1 MSSAAPL
8 TPALPAELNQ
18 LAGMP
23 VLRLMQLI
31 EAHKAQLGPAQTQAL
46 YEDWLRTADPR
57 EAYVGHY
64 NLGALCQTSGQ
75 PREAVAHYRR
85 ALLQRELPE
94 ARYNLGLA
102 LEQQGRLH
110 EAMAEWRRI
119 DIEGAPLR
127 LMALTSLIRVA
138 RRCGQEGTMQ
148 RYMTKSL
155 SLNADQSQL
164 TQELQQIKA
173 GQAAN
178 EQDRPR
184 TGGGGVD
191 PVIHVVAVCF
201 NEAAILPFFLD
212 HYIHFVGARKI
223 VLHDG
228 GSSDGTAEI
237 AARYPQVELVVKKSD
252 KLDDRELMAIRNE
265 EWKKHREGC
274 DWMVVC
280 DVDEFLYHP
289 RLREK
294 LAEFKREGVTLPMVE
309 GFEMLSKRQPVQRP
323 GRYLWEEVQTGFPVP
338 RYYNKNLI
346 FDPAIEINYLLGCHS
361 CDPTGPVKRTDT
373 LVFKN
378 LHYRMLSHQHIVEK
392 SRRAAARLSDWNKQ
406 TNAGFHYRHHAEMS
420 SADYNK
426 QFLPAYNVVDP
437 RPRPVLQREAFEALQ
452 QLMLMREDY
461 LRIVELGTAR
471 GFGSGADSGSTEFFA
486 WYVHSFGGWLDSVDA
501 EPRAARH
508 ARRELAA
515 RSLLSERA
523 QFASE
528 LPAGAPIDL
537 LFIGAAD
544 HLGDEEDLFQNARR
558 ALSDF
563 TALEPQL
570 AAGALVV
577 LDGVLDEADFG
588 GKHSL
593 LAPYLVGRGYL
604 IQQKGYTLV
613 FAKQQ
618 GATTHE

>member
-1 MSSAAPL
+1 MSSPATPL
-8 TPALPAELNQ
+8 PALPTELAQ
-18 LAGMP
+18 PGGLP

-31 EAHKAQLGPAQTQAL
+31 EAHKDQLQPAQILAL
-46 YEDWLRTADPR
+46 YHDWLRSADPR

-64 NLGALCQTSGQ
+64 NLGALYQGAGR
-75 PREAVAHYRR
+75 PREAAAQYRR

-110 EAMAEWRRI
+110 EAMAEWRRL
-119 DIEGAPLR
+119 DVDGAPLR
-127 LMALTSLIRVA
+127 PMALSSLIRAA
-138 RRCGQEGTMQ
+138 RRCGLETRMQ
-148 RYMTKSL
+148 RHMKDSL
-155 SLNADQSQL
+155 SLNADQPQL
-164 TQELQQIKA
+164 AQELQQLEERRRAAQAPRPAAA
-173 GQAAN
+173 GGA
-178 EQDRPR
+178 D
-184 TGGGGVD
+184 D

-201 NEAAILPFFLD
+201 NEAVILPFFLD
-212 HYIHFVGARKI
+212 HYIHFVGASRI
-223 VLHDG
+223 WLHDG
-228 GSSDGTAEI
+228 GSTDGTAEI
-237 AARYPQVELVVKKSD
+237 AARYPQVELVVKKSE

-274 DWMVVC
+274 DWMIVC

-294 LAEFKREGVTLPMVE
+294 LAEFKREGITLPMVE

-323 GRYLWEEVQTGFPVP
+323 GHFLWEDVQTGFPVP

-361 CDPTGPVKRTDT
+361 CDPKGPVKRTET
-373 LVFKN
+373 FVFKN

-426 QFLPAYNVVDP
+426 QFLPAYNVVEP
-437 RPRPVLQREAFEALQ
+437 RERPVLQREAFELLQ
-452 QLMLMREDY
+452 PQMLMQPDY

-471 GFGSGADSGSTEFFA
+471 GFGTGADSGSTEFFA

-508 ARRELAA
+508 AQRELRA
-515 RSLLSERA
+515 RGLLGGRVC
-523 QFASE
+523 FAGTV
-528 LPAGAPIDL
+528 PAEGPIDL

-544 HLGDEEDLFQNARR
+544 HLGDDEDLFQDARR
-558 ALSDF
+558 TLSDF
-563 TALEPQL
+563 TALEPRL

-577 LDGVLDEADFG
+577 LDGVQDESDFAG
-588 GKHSL
+588 RHRL
-593 LAPYLVGRGYL
+593 LAPYLIGRGYQ
-604 IQQKGYTLV
+604 IQQQGYTLV
-613 FAKQQ
+613 FAKPQ